1 MLSSYLQTQS
11 KYIGVEFGAIVLWID
26 IQAAAGCCF
35 TKLCTLLAK
44 LLYIEL
50 TAAYAASKRE

>member
-26 IQAAAGCCF
+26 GHVAPN
-35 TKLCTLLAK
+35 
-44 LLYIEL
+44 Y
-50 TAAYAASKRE
+50 